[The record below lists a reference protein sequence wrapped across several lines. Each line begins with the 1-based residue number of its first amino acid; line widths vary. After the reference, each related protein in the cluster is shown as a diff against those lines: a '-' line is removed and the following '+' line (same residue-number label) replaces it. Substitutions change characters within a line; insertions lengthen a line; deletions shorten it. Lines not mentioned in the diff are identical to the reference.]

1 MVWNRSKLF
10 LFGKTE
16 HVNEVKESIKKM
28 ISIMREKRLKNDVV
42 RTFADNAA
50 FGPGFELK
58 TIGKDKPMNF
68 FLAKGSKGKTEP
80 GNYTYWNIRYEHNNP
95 KNMKKRR
102 HHTREGNFATI
113 FINGGNDAAIFCTIL
128 QKILRLKKMDCKVIS
143 DKIEVSILEDSSC
156 SVSVME
162 QYLGV
167 KDTIEANRDLFSPE
181 IVNEEA
187 STNFLDEKNSKKI
200 KLRLKEIWQS
210 VEEEWLC
217 SVPFWQTFCTDLQG
231 KGKSK
236 NKVKVRYVPSRSRFE
251 ICNAALPLVTVL
263 HDRIV
268 ASKDRLFFVQFTPTV
283 TLRPRWYLVQVGLG
297 KDERCCP

>member
-42 RTFADNAA
+42 RTFPDNAA

-102 HHTREGNFATI
+102 HHTREGHFATI
-113 FINGGNDAAIFCTIL
+113 FINGGNDAAIFCTKL
-128 QKILRLKKMDCKVIS
+128 QKLLRLKKMDCKVIN
-143 DKIEVSILEDSSC
+143 DKIEVSILEDSSR

-167 KDTIEANRDLFSPE
+167 KDTIEANRDL
-181 IVNEEA
+181 
-187 STNFLDEKNSKKI
+187 I
-200 KLRLKEIWQS
+200 KLRLKEIWQR

-236 NKVKVRYVPSRSRFE
+236 NKVKVRYVPLRSRFE
-251 ICNAALPLVTVL
+251 ICNAALPLVTAL

-283 TLRPRWYLVQVGLG
+283 TLQPQWYLVRVELG
-297 KDERCCP
+297 KDERRCP